1 MSSSLLN
8 VSNDAG
14 SRAEG
19 FILKDIEVFVD
30 SEEQNWLKRAH
41 VEKFLGIEDIR
52 TSLNGLENGEMRTRQ
67 ELVPTRRSTPGWSGP
82 KDQQNKTDKFL
93 SVYGVM
99 YTIAYSWK
107 DKGKALKEHILK
119 DIVPRGFDA
128 RIKEIQEEH
137 QQAITGCDNQIQAL
151 EFEN

>member
-52 TSLNGLENGEMRTRQ
+52 TSLNGLENGEMRARQ

-107 DKGKALKEHILK
+107 DKGKVLKEHILK

-128 RIKEIQEEH
+128 RIKEIQEEY
-137 QQAITGCDNQIQAL
+137 QQAITGRDNQIEAL